1 MLRWGSRLC
10 VSSQEAE
17 DLCRAVWNV
26 PAECRDIT
34 FAPEGDPGGVMTRM
48 AMAMFQTRKQEEKNG
63 KRLYI
68 KVWGF
73 QSRVEFFQNLHKSK
87 TCGTQNHPIL
97 LGRTGA

>member
-34 FAPEGDPGGVMTRM
+34 FDPEGGARRKRM
-48 AMAMFQTRKQEEKNG
+48 EKDSINT
-63 KRLYI
+63 

-73 QSRVEFFQNLHKSK
+73 QSRVESFQDLHKSK
-87 TCGTQNHPIL
+87 TSGTQNVQHVP
-97 LGRTGA
+97 